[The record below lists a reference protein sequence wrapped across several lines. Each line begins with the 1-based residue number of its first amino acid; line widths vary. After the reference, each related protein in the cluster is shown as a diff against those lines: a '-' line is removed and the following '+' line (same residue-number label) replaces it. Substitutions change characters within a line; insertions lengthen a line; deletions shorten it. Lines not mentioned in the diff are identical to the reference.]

1 MKIKLLSWNVRGA
14 NNPNKR
20 NVIRNFITSQRVDL
34 VCLQETKIQEMSLVV
49 ARSLGVGRVSE
60 WRAVEAEGTT
70 GGILVFWDTRKL
82 ELVET
87 EIGHFSVTCMFKNV
101 EDGFLWAFTG
111 VYGPV
116 KRSKREMFWEVLGA
130 LKGLWEG
137 PWCIGGD
144 FNVVLSPN
152 DRNLEGGLSHPMRRF
167 NEVVNELGLR
177 DLPLQGGPF
186 TWRGGNGNQ
195 CMSRLDRF
203 LVSADWESQ
212 FSNVIQRTLPRPV
225 SDHCPVLLDS
235 DGIKSGPSPFRFENM
250 WLKFEGFKDLLRGWW
265 QSLQFSGSYSF
276 VLASKLK
283 ALKGILKVWN
293 KEVFGRVEIKK
304 KEALSR
310 ISYWD
315 EVEKDKELSLTEAEE
330 REMARENYKEWVDM
344 EEVSWRQKSR
354 EIWLKE
360 GDRNTGFFH
369 RMENSHRRRNSITS
383 IRINGRNLVKEA
395 EVKEGLVR
403 AFQCLLSAP
412 TNWCLPFPEIYVN
425 SIGEDHCAKLEEMF
439 TEEEI
444 LAAVSGLN
452 DDKAPGPDGFPLA
465 FWSFS
470 WDFVKEEVMGFFK
483 EFYQNDQFVKS
494 LNATFLVL
502 VPKGRTVVDLKD
514 LRPISLVGS
523 LYKILSK
530 VLANRIKRVMSLVIS
545 QSQNAFVEGRQILDA
560 VLIANEA
567 VDSTLRGKEKGILC
581 KLDIEKAY
589 DHIRWDFLMQM
600 LERMGFVSKWIRWI
614 NWCISTATFSVL
626 INGSPSG
633 FFRSSRGLRQG
644 NPLSPY
650 LFVIGMEA
658 LSCLLQRAVE
668 GNFIS
673 GCRFRGRDGGE
684 IVISHLLYA
693 DDTIIFCDANAEQL
707 MYLRWTLMW
716 FEAFSGLK
724 INIFKSEII
733 PLGRVDNVEE
743 LAAELGCGVGS
754 LPTKYLGLPLGAPH
768 RATGVWDSIEERF
781 RNRLSSW
788 KRQYISKGGRLTLI
802 RSTLSSLP
810 IYFLSLF
817 RIPKIVWSRLEKI
830 QRDFLWGGGNLERKP
845 HLVNWNIVCREK
857 SRGGL
862 GVRGLSMM
870 NQALLCKWC
879 WQFANERDSLWRL
892 VIGTKFGE
900 EVGGWNTRDIRGGYG
915 TGLWK
920 DIRKEWLTFSKNT
933 ISSLGNGRRLG
944 FWKDPW
950 CNETVLC
957 NEFPTLFNLA
967 VHKDARVADV
977 WDSSREEGGWSP
989 VFLRPFNDW
998 EVEEVERFLHFLVNK
1013 KIIPFQEDRLLLKES
1028 RTNGFSVSLMF
1039 RKLRYS
1045 PPRDFP
1051 WRSIWNPIVP
1061 PKLGFFA
1068 WEASWGKVLTLDQLK
1083 RKGIP
1088 LVNRCRL
1095 CEENEE
1101 TIDHLLIHCS
1111 RAKLL
1116 WDFLL
1121 AITNLHWV
1129 FPCTVRQLLLAW
1141 QSASIGKK
1149 RKRVWMA
1156 APLCIFWTLWMERNR
1171 VVFENEVPSA
1181 HRMKSFFL
1189 FSLWSWAKLYSV
1201 DNVNSL
1207 VDFLTWM
1214 GFW

>member
-1 MKIKLLSWNVRGA
+1 
-14 NNPNKR
+14 
-20 NVIRNFITSQRVDL
+20 
-34 VCLQETKIQEMSLVV
+34 MSSAV
-49 ARSLGVGRVSE
+49 ARSLGVGRLAE
-60 WRAVEAEGTT
+60 WRAVEAKGTA

-87 EIGHFSVTCMFKNV
+87 EIGHFSITCMFKNV

-116 KRSKREMFWEVLGA
+116 KRSKRELFWEELGA

-152 DRNLEGGLSHPMRRF
+152 DRNLVGGLSHPMRRF

-195 CMSRLDRF
+195 RMSRLDRF

-225 SDHCPVLLDS
+225 SDHCPMMLDS

-293 KEVFGRVEIKK
+293 KEVFGTVEIKK

-310 ISYWD
+310 ISFWD

-330 REMARENYKEWVDM
+330 REKARENYKEWVDL

-360 GDRNTGFFH
+360 GDRNTRFFH
-369 RMENSHRRRNSITS
+369 RMTNSHRRRNSITS

-403 AFQCLLSAP
+403 AFQSLLSAP
-412 TNWCLPFPEIYVN
+412 INWRLPFPEIYVN
-425 SIGEDHCAKLEEMF
+425 LIGEDHCAKLEEMF

-444 LAAVSGLN
+444 LAVVSGLN
-452 DDKAPGPDGFPLA
+452 DDKALGPDGFPLA

-470 WDFVKEEVMGFFK
+470 WDFVKEVMGFFR
-483 EFYQNDQFVKS
+483 EFFQNDQFVKS

-589 DHIRWDFLMQM
+589 DHIRWDFLLRM
-600 LERMGFVSKWIRWI
+600 LERMGFGSKWIRWI

-644 NPLSPY
+644 DPLSPY

-658 LSCLLQRAVE
+658 LSCMLKRAVE
-668 GNFIS
+668 DNFIS
-673 GCRFRGRDGGE
+673 GCRFGGRDGGE

-724 INIFKSEII
+724 INLFKSEII
-733 PLGRVDNVEE
+733 PLGRVDNVEA

-768 RATGVWDSIEERF
+768 RA
-781 RNRLSSW
+781 
-788 KRQYISKGGRLTLI
+788 
-802 RSTLSSLP
+802 
-810 IYFLSLF
+810 
-817 RIPKIVWSRLEKI
+817 
-830 QRDFLWGGGNLERKP
+830 
-845 HLVNWNIVCREK
+845 
-857 SRGGL
+857 L
-862 GVRGLSMM
+862 GV
-870 NQALLCKWC
+870 
-879 WQFANERDSLWRL
+879 
-892 VIGTKFGE
+892 
-900 EVGGWNTRDIRGGYG
+900 
-915 TGLWK
+915 
-920 DIRKEWLTFSKNT
+920 
-933 ISSLGNGRRLG
+933 
-944 FWKDPW
+944 
-950 CNETVLC
+950 
-957 NEFPTLFNLA
+957 
-967 VHKDARVADV
+967 
-977 WDSSREEGGWSP
+977 
-989 VFLRPFNDW
+989 
-998 EVEEVERFLHFLVNK
+998 
-1013 KIIPFQEDRLLLKES
+1013 
-1028 RTNGFSVSLMF
+1028 
-1039 RKLRYS
+1039 
-1045 PPRDFP
+1045 
-1051 WRSIWNPIVP
+1051 
-1061 PKLGFFA
+1061 
-1068 WEASWGKVLTLDQLK
+1068 
-1083 RKGIP
+1083 
-1088 LVNRCRL
+1088 
-1095 CEENEE
+1095 
-1101 TIDHLLIHCS
+1101 
-1111 RAKLL
+1111 
-1116 WDFLL
+1116 
-1121 AITNLHWV
+1121 
-1129 FPCTVRQLLLAW
+1129 
-1141 QSASIGKK
+1141 
-1149 RKRVWMA
+1149 
-1156 APLCIFWTLWMERNR
+1156 
-1171 VVFENEVPSA
+1171 
-1181 HRMKSFFL
+1181 
-1189 FSLWSWAKLYSV
+1189 
-1201 DNVNSL
+1201 
-1207 VDFLTWM
+1207 
-1214 GFW
+1214 

>member
-1 MKIKLLSWNVRGA
+1 MLLHHNSN
-14 NNPNKR
+14 
-20 NVIRNFITSQRVDL
+20 QR
-34 VCLQETKIQEMSLVV
+34 
-49 ARSLGVGRVSE
+49 
-60 WRAVEAEGTT
+60 
-70 GGILVFWDTRKL
+70 
-82 ELVET
+82 
-87 EIGHFSVTCMFKNV
+87 
-101 EDGFLWAFTG
+101 
-111 VYGPV
+111 
-116 KRSKREMFWEVLGA
+116 
-130 LKGLWEG
+130 
-137 PWCIGGD
+137 
-144 FNVVLSPN
+144 
-152 DRNLEGGLSHPMRRF
+152 
-167 NEVVNELGLR
+167 
-177 DLPLQGGPF
+177 
-186 TWRGGNGNQ
+186 
-195 CMSRLDRF
+195 MSRLDIF

-225 SDHCPVLLDS
+225 FDHCPVLLDN
-235 DGIKSGPSPFRFENM
+235 DGIKTGSSPFRFENM
-250 WLKFEGFKDLLRGWW
+250 WLKVEGFKDLLRGWW
-265 QSLQFSGSYSF
+265 QSLQFSGSFSF

-293 KEVFGRVEIKK
+293 KEVFGKVELKK

-310 ISYWD
+310 ISFWD
-315 EVEKDKELSLTEAEE
+315 EVEKDKELSLAEAEE
-330 REMARENYKEWVDM
+330 RQKARENYKEWVDL

-360 GDRNTGFFH
+360 GDRNTGFFQ
-369 RMENSHRRRNSITS
+369 RMANSHRRRNSISS

-412 TNWCLPFPEIYVN
+412 INWRLPFPDLDVN
-425 SIGEDHCAKLEEMF
+425 LIGKDHCAKLEEMF

-444 LAAVSGLN
+444 LATIFGLN
-452 DDKAPGPDGFPLA
+452 DDKAPGPDGFPLT

-470 WDFVKEEVMGFFK
+470 WDFVKEEVMGFFR
-483 EFYQNDQFVKS
+483 EFFLNDQFVKS

-502 VPKGRTVVDLKD
+502 VPKGRTVEDLKD

-530 VLANRIKRVMSLVIS
+530 VLDNRIKRVMSLAIS
-545 QSQNAFVEGRQILDA
+545 QHQNAFVEGRQILDA
-560 VLIANEA
+560 VLIENEA
-567 VDSTLRGKEKGILC
+567 VDSILRGKEKGILC

-589 DHIRWDFLMQM
+589 DHIRWDFLLQM
-600 LERMGFVSKWIRWI
+600 LERMGFGSKWIRWI
-614 NWCISTATFSVL
+614 NWCISPASFSVL
-626 INGSPSG
+626 INGSLSG
-633 FFRSSRGLRQG
+633 FFRSSKGLRQG
-644 NPLSPY
+644 DPLSPY

-658 LSCLLQRAVE
+658 LSCLLKRAVE
-668 GNFIS
+668 GNFIY

-724 INIFKSEII
+724 INLYKSEII
-733 PLGRVDNVEE
+733 PLGRVDNVKE

-754 LPTKYLGLPLGAPH
+754 LPTKCLGLPLGAPH
-768 RATGVWDSIEERF
+768 RVLGVWDSIEERF

-817 RIPKIVWSRLEKI
+817 RMPKIVWSRLEKI

-845 HLVNWNIVCREK
+845 HLVNWNTVCQEK
-857 SRGGL
+857 SRGRL
-862 GVRGLSMM
+862 GVRGLSMK

-879 WQFANERDSLWRL
+879 WRFANERDSLWRL
-892 VIGTKFGE
+892 VISIKFGE

-920 DIRKEWLTFSKNT
+920 DIRKEWLTFFQNS

-967 VHKDARVADV
+967 VHKDARVVEV

-998 EVEEVERFLHFLVNK
+998 EMEEVERFIHFLVNK
-1013 KIIPFQEDRLLLKES
+1013 KIRPLQEDRLLLKES
-1028 RTNGFSVSLMF
+1028 RTNGFSVSLMY

-1045 PPRDFP
+1045 PPTEFP

-1088 LVNRCRL
+1088 LVNRCCL

-1101 TIDHLLIHCS
+1101 TINHLLIHCL
-1111 RAKLL
+1111 RAKML
-1116 WDFLL
+1116 WVLIL
-1121 AITNLHWV
+1121 AITDFNWV
-1129 FPCTVRQLLLAW
+1129 FPRTVRQLLLAW
-1141 QSASIGKK
+1141 QSASVGKK
-1149 RKRVWMA
+1149 RKRIWMA
-1156 APLCIFWTLWMERNR
+1156 APLCIFWTLWMERKR

-1181 HRMKSFFL
+1181 HRMKSFFV

-1201 DNVNSL
+1201 DNLNSL
-1207 VDFLTWM
+1207 VGFLTWM
-1214 GFW
+1214 GYR

>member
-1 MKIKLLSWNVRGA
+1 M
-14 NNPNKR
+14 
-20 NVIRNFITSQRVDL
+20 
-34 VCLQETKIQEMSLVV
+34 
-49 ARSLGVGRVSE
+49 GRLAE
-60 WRAVEAEGTT
+60 WRAVEAEGTA
-70 GGILVFWDTRKL
+70 GGIIVFWDTRKL
-82 ELVET
+82 ELVEA

-111 VYGPV
+111 VYGSV
-116 KRSKREMFWEVLGA
+116 KRSKREMFWEELGA

-195 CMSRLDRF
+195 RMSRLDRF

-225 SDHCPVLLDS
+225 SDHCPVMLDS

-250 WLKFEGFKDLLRGWW
+250 WLKFDGFKDLLRGWW

-276 VLASKLK
+276 VLPSKLK

-315 EVEKDKELSLTEAEE
+315 EVEKDRELSLTEAEE
-330 REMARENYKEWVDM
+330 REKARENYKEWVDL

-369 RMENSHRRRNSITS
+369 RMANSHRRRNSITS

-403 AFQCLLSAP
+403 AYQSLLSVP
-412 TNWCLPFPEIYVN
+412 TNWRLPFPEIYVN
-425 SIGEDHCAKLEEMF
+425 LIGEDHCAKLEEMF

-444 LAAVSGLN
+444 LAAVSELN

-470 WDFVKEEVMGFFK
+470 WDFVKEEVMGFFRK
-483 EFYQNDQFVKS
+483 FFQNDQFVKS

-545 QSQNAFVEGRQILDA
+545 QSQNSFVEGRQILDA

-567 VDSTLRGKEKGILC
+567 VDSTLRGKEKGILY

-589 DHIRWDFLMQM
+589 DHIRWDFLLKM
-600 LERMGFVSKWIRWI
+600 LERMGFGPKWIRWI

-644 NPLSPY
+644 DPLSSY

-658 LSCLLQRAVE
+658 LSCMLKRAVE

-673 GCRFRGRDGGE
+673 RCRFGGRDGGE

-693 DDTIIFCDANAEQL
+693 DDTIIFCDANTKQL

-724 INIFKSEII
+724 INLFKSEII
-733 PLGRVDNVEE
+733 PLGRVDNVEV

-754 LPTKYLGLPLGAPH
+754 LPTKYLGLPFGAPH
-768 RATGVWDSIEERF
+768 RASGVWDSIEERF

-845 HLVNWNIVCREK
+845 HLVNWNTVCREK
-857 SRGGL
+857 NRGGL

-879 WQFANERDSLWRL
+879 WRFANERDSLWRL
-892 VIGTKFGE
+892 VISTKFGE

-920 DIRKEWLTFSKNT
+920 DIRKEWLTLSQNT

-944 FWKDPW
+944 FWKDP
-950 CNETVLC
+950 
-957 NEFPTLFNLA
+957 
-967 VHKDARVADV
+967 
-977 WDSSREEGGWSP
+977 
-989 VFLRPFNDW
+989 
-998 EVEEVERFLHFLVNK
+998 LV
-1013 KIIPFQEDRLLLKES
+1013 Q
-1028 RTNGFSVSLMF
+1028 
-1039 RKLRYS
+1039 
-1045 PPRDFP
+1045 
-1051 WRSIWNPIVP
+1051 
-1061 PKLGFFA
+1061 
-1068 WEASWGKVLTLDQLK
+1068 
-1083 RKGIP
+1083 
-1088 LVNRCRL
+1088 
-1095 CEENEE
+1095 
-1101 TIDHLLIHCS
+1101 
-1111 RAKLL
+1111 
-1116 WDFLL
+1116 
-1121 AITNLHWV
+1121 
-1129 FPCTVRQLLLAW
+1129 
-1141 QSASIGKK
+1141 
-1149 RKRVWMA
+1149 
-1156 APLCIFWTLWMERNR
+1156 
-1171 VVFENEVPSA
+1171 
-1181 HRMKSFFL
+1181 
-1189 FSLWSWAKLYSV
+1189 
-1201 DNVNSL
+1201 
-1207 VDFLTWM
+1207 
-1214 GFW
+1214 

>member
-1 MKIKLLSWNVRGA
+1 M
-14 NNPNKR
+14 
-20 NVIRNFITSQRVDL
+20 
-34 VCLQETKIQEMSLVV
+34 
-49 ARSLGVGRVSE
+49 
-60 WRAVEAEGTT
+60 
-70 GGILVFWDTRKL
+70 
-82 ELVET
+82 
-87 EIGHFSVTCMFKNV
+87 
-101 EDGFLWAFTG
+101 
-111 VYGPV
+111 
-116 KRSKREMFWEVLGA
+116 
-130 LKGLWEG
+130 
-137 PWCIGGD
+137 
-144 FNVVLSPN
+144 
-152 DRNLEGGLSHPMRRF
+152 
-167 NEVVNELGLR
+167 
-177 DLPLQGGPF
+177 
-186 TWRGGNGNQ
+186 
-195 CMSRLDRF
+195 
-203 LVSADWESQ
+203 
-212 FSNVIQRTLPRPV
+212 
-225 SDHCPVLLDS
+225 LLDS

-304 KEALSR
+304 NEALSR

-369 RMENSHRRRNSITS
+369 RMANSHRRRNSITS

-425 SIGEDHCAKLEEMF
+425 SIGEDHCAKLKEMF

-545 QSQNAFVEGRQILDA
+545 QSQNAFVEGRQILDT

-600 LERMGFVSKWIRWI
+600 LERMGFGSKWIRWI

-644 NPLSPY
+644 DPLSPY

-830 QRDFLWGGGNLERKP
+830 QRDFLWGGGNFERKP
-845 HLVNWNIVCREK
+845 HLVNWIIVCREK

-879 WQFANERDSLWRL
+879 WRFANERDSLWRL
-892 VIGTKFGE
+892 VISTKFGE

-1045 PPRDFP
+1045 PPTDFP

-1088 LVNRCRL
+1088 LVNRCSL

-1116 WDFLL
+1116 WDLL
-1121 AITNLHWV
+1121 LVITNLHWV

-1189 FSLWSWAKLYSV
+1189 FSLWSWAKMYSV

>member
-1 MKIKLLSWNVRGA
+1 MECKRR

-20 NVIRNFITSQRVDL
+20 NIIRNFIRSQRVDL
-34 VCLQETKIQEMSLVV
+34 VCLQETKIQELSSAV
-49 ARSLGVGRVSE
+49 ARSLGVGRLAE
-60 WRAVEAEGTT
+60 WRAVEAEGTA

-82 ELVET
+82 ELVEA

-101 EDGFLWAFTG
+101 EDGFRWAFTG
-111 VYGPV
+111 VYGPM
-116 KRSKREMFWEVLGA
+116 KRSKREMFWEELGA

-152 DRNLEGGLSHPMRRF
+152 DRNLVGGLSHPMRRF

-195 CMSRLDRF
+195 RMSRLDRF
-203 LVSADWESQ
+203 LVLADWESQ
-212 FSNVIQRTLPRPV
+212 FSNVIHRTLPRPV
-225 SDHCPVLLDS
+225 SDHCPVMLDS
-235 DGIKSGPSPFRFENM
+235 DGIKSGSSSFRFENM

-293 KEVFGRVEIKK
+293 KEVFDRVEIGK

-330 REMARENYKEWVDM
+330 REKARENYKEWVDL

-369 RMENSHRRRNSITS
+369 RMANSHRRRNSITS

-403 AFQCLLSAP
+403 PYQSLLSVP
-412 TNWCLPFPEIYVN
+412 TNWRLPFPEIYVN
-425 SIGEDHCAKLEEMF
+425 LIGEDHCAKLEEMF

-444 LAAVSGLN
+444 LAAVSELN
-452 DDKAPGPDGFPLA
+452 DDKAPGSDGFPLA

-470 WDFVKEEVMGFFK
+470 LDFVKEEVMGFFR
-483 EFYQNDQFVKS
+483 EFFQNDQFVKS

-502 VPKGRTVVDLKD
+502 VPKGRTVEDLKD
-514 LRPISLVGS
+514 LKPISLVGS

-545 QSQNAFVEGRQILDA
+545 QSQNAFVEGRQILDV

-589 DHIRWDFLMQM
+589 DHIRWDFLLKM
-600 LERMGFVSKWIRWI
+600 LERMGFGSKWIRWI

-633 FFRSSRGLRQG
+633 FFRSFRGLRQG
-644 NPLSPY
+644 DPLSPY

-658 LSCLLQRAVE
+658 LSCLLKRAVE

-673 GCRFRGRDGGE
+673 GCRFGGRDGGE

-724 INIFKSEII
+724 INMFKSEII
-733 PLGRVDNVEE
+733 PLGRVDNVEA

-768 RATGVWDSIEERF
+768 RASGVWDSIEERF
-781 RNRLSSW
+781 RNRSSSW

-810 IYFLSLF
+810 IYFLYLF

-845 HLVNWNIVCREK
+845 HLVN
-857 SRGGL
+857 
-862 GVRGLSMM
+862 
-870 NQALLCKWC
+870 
-879 WQFANERDSLWRL
+879 
-892 VIGTKFGE
+892 
-900 EVGGWNTRDIRGGYG
+900 
-915 TGLWK
+915 
-920 DIRKEWLTFSKNT
+920 
-933 ISSLGNGRRLG
+933 
-944 FWKDPW
+944 
-950 CNETVLC
+950 
-957 NEFPTLFNLA
+957 
-967 VHKDARVADV
+967 
-977 WDSSREEGGWSP
+977 
-989 VFLRPFNDW
+989 
-998 EVEEVERFLHFLVNK
+998 
-1013 KIIPFQEDRLLLKES
+1013 
-1028 RTNGFSVSLMF
+1028 
-1039 RKLRYS
+1039 
-1045 PPRDFP
+1045 
-1051 WRSIWNPIVP
+1051 
-1061 PKLGFFA
+1061 
-1068 WEASWGKVLTLDQLK
+1068 
-1083 RKGIP
+1083 
-1088 LVNRCRL
+1088 
-1095 CEENEE
+1095 
-1101 TIDHLLIHCS
+1101 
-1111 RAKLL
+1111 
-1116 WDFLL
+1116 
-1121 AITNLHWV
+1121 
-1129 FPCTVRQLLLAW
+1129 
-1141 QSASIGKK
+1141 
-1149 RKRVWMA
+1149 
-1156 APLCIFWTLWMERNR
+1156 
-1171 VVFENEVPSA
+1171 
-1181 HRMKSFFL
+1181 
-1189 FSLWSWAKLYSV
+1189 
-1201 DNVNSL
+1201 
-1207 VDFLTWM
+1207 
-1214 GFW
+1214 